1 MAKRNH
7 QNSSHVVVAETGNTV
22 TVVKAAAVMAMA
34 LMVVIGNS
42 NRSGDNGFWSVVVLV
57 MVVTVPIQWG

>member
-7 QNSSHVVVAETGNTV
+7 QNSSHVVVAETSNTV

-34 LMVVIGNS
+34 LMVAIGNS